1 MNESQKV
8 LIAQTLVLQHKLIYD
23 GDALLLLLT
32 HKKIGHLRAKNLKMM
47 MTTAILIGLA
57 LFVAKERAKEED
69 EEVHCLDKSQH
80 HATATVAHKP

>member
-47 MTTAILIGLA
+47 MTAILIGLA

-80 HATATVAHKP
+80 HATVAHKP

>member
-47 MTTAILIGLA
+47 MTAILIGLA
-57 LFVAKERAKEED
+57 LFVAKERG
-69 EEVHCLDKSQH
+69 SRRG
-80 HATATVAHKP
+80 

>member
-47 MTTAILIGLA
+47 MTTAILIVGLA
-57 LFVAKERAKEED
+57 LFVAKERG
-69 EEVHCLDKSQH
+69 SRRG
-80 HATATVAHKP
+80 

>member
-23 GDALLLLLT
+23 GAALLLLLT

-47 MTTAILIGLA
+47 MTTAILIVGLA

-80 HATATVAHKP
+80 HATVAHKP

>member
-23 GDALLLLLT
+23 GAALLLLLT

-47 MTTAILIGLA
+47 MTAILIGLA
-57 LFVAKERAKEED
+57 LFVAKEGGSRRG
-69 EEVHCLDKSQH
+69 
-80 HATATVAHKP
+80 

>member
-47 MTTAILIGLA
+47 MTAILIGLA
-57 LFVAKERAKEED
+57 LFVAKEGGSRRG
-69 EEVHCLDKSQH
+69 
-80 HATATVAHKP
+80 